1 MKECLAEDGFTY
13 YEINGMW
20 FRKVGDRLERASK
33 PKKFVKCKI
42 LDKSEME
49 FYYKHLLKE

>member
-33 PKKFVKCKI
+33 PKKLIKCRI